1 MAITG
6 IELHHLRCFVAL
18 AEERHFT
25 RAADRLA
32 LSQPTVSRT
41 IRRLEELLGYR
52 VLERTTRQVTLT
64 AAGERLYDELRVLL
78 PRLTAALRP
87 APDAPLFRI
96 GFAWGFPATWP
107 QAAIERFEAE
117 TGVGARVF
125 RRDAALAGVDSG
137 EVDIAILRGRV
148 TAPGMTA
155 VTLLH
160 ERRIAAVSVRSE
172 LAARDEISW
181 RELAGRRLVLNQVS
195 GTTDPSDWPADER
208 PEVAVRC
215 GNFDEWLEAVAGN
228 RGIGVVPESIGRQRV
243 HPFVSFVAIPDA
255 PLLPLRLVYPRNDEH
270 PLTRR
275 FLAHARATVR
285 QCEGG
290 RGSGSESG
298 NGHGSAS
305 GGAGGDGRA
314 GGGVGVPEPVD
325 APVAEPG
332 AGRATDADAEAGAH
346 LAGPRP

>member
-1 MAITG
+1 MAIPG
-6 IELHHLRCFVAL
+6 IELHHLRCYLAL

-25 RAADRLA
+25 RAADRLG

-52 VLERTTRQVTLT
+52 LLERTTRQVTLT
-64 AAGERLYDELRVLL
+64 PAGERLYDELRGLL
-78 PRLTAALRP
+78 PRLETALLP
-87 APDAPLFRI
+87 APDVPLFRI

-137 EVDIAILRGRV
+137 EVDIAILRGNITV
-148 TAPGMTA
+148 PGLTA

-160 ERRIAAVSVRSE
+160 ERRVAAVSVRSP
-172 LAARDEISW
+172 LAARDEVGW
-181 RELAGRRLVLNQVS
+181 RELARMPLVLNEVG
-195 GTTDPSDWPADER
+195 GTTDGSDWP
-208 PEVAVRC
+208 PEEQPEIAARC

-228 RGIGVVPESIGRQRV
+228 RGVGVVPESIGRQRV
-243 HPFVSFVAIPDA
+243 HPFISFVAIPDA
-255 PLLPLRLVYPRNDEH
+255 PLMPLQLVFPRHHGH

-275 FLAHARATVR
+275 FLAHAQATVH

-290 RGSGSESG
+290 GRGTAPEP
-298 NGHGSAS
+298 
-305 GGAGGDGRA
+305 
-314 GGGVGVPEPVD
+314 GGGNP
-325 APVAEPG
+325 
-332 AGRATDADAEAGAH
+332 
-346 LAGPRP
+346 